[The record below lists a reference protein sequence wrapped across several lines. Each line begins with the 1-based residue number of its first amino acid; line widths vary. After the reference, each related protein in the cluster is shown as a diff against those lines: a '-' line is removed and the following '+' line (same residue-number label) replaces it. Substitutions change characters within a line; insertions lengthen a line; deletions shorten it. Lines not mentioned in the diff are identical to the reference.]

1 MNFLFLVMDSEG
13 KQTFF
18 TPIGEAGDSVSYA
31 GVSITSHASPGTTA
45 EKYLKDSLL
54 LDKLTERVYELL
66 LEDLRSQRERCS
78 NYSHQRWL

>member
-18 TPIGEAGDSVSYA
+18 TPIGEAGGSVGYA
-31 GVSITSHASPGTTA
+31 GVSITSNASQGKSA
-45 EKYLKDSLL
+45 DKYLNDSLL
-54 LDKLTERVYELL
+54 LNKLTERVYELL
-66 LEDLRSQRERCS
+66 LEDLRSQRERFA